1 MTRIMKIMITRRQ
14 FLTAAALIPLAGAAS
29 CHSSKDARR
38 GASRSPARFFFT
50 SQGKTA
56 LMNADGT
63 GLRWFDFHMPNQV
76 TWQPFGFL
84 SDGRVLFLSMEQRRD
99 GPGKPFEE
107 YYHQT
112 PTHIW
117 IHDLDKG
124 ALIEVANR
132 DRLSAFYGGGPLIN
146 DNRFIMQV
154 VRQNNTQLYS
164 MNLDGTDAQEFTHA
178 GEGFPYGLSV
188 SPDGK
193 RVAFH
198 LATSSGYQAWM
209 SDVNGSTRVKV
220 AANPEHLYFGP
231 SWSHDGEWL
240 FFHDCLHH
248 QDPGH
253 DWADAYLCKLDGSE
267 ARLLTKGQQA
277 WFGTSY
283 GNPDNRSGGS
293 ETLYWTHDDKVLCS
307 LRLPGSKVAWE
318 FQPQRPDTDHFN
330 RDYKPELARGG
341 TEICKINPR
350 DGSVTT
356 ITRPGAG
363 VWDFRATESPD
374 GKQIVFCRA
383 RTGESPAIWLMNSD
397 GTNQRELTKGL
408 DNRGA
413 DHPRWVPQGR
423 LL

>member
-1 MTRIMKIMITRRQ
+1 MPRRQ
-14 FLTAAALIPLAGAAS
+14 FLAVAALTPLAVATS
-29 CHSSKDARR
+29 CRLPRDERR
-38 GASRSPARFFFT
+38 EVSRPPARFFFT

-63 GLRWFDFHMPNQV
+63 GLRWFDFSVPNQV

-84 SDGRVLFLSMEQRRD
+84 SDGRVLFLSMVQRRD
-99 GPGKPFEE
+99 GPGKPFDE

-124 ALIEVANR
+124 TLIEVANR

-164 MNLDGTDAQEFTHA
+164 MNLDGSEAKEFTRA

-209 SDVNGSTRVKV
+209 SDVDGSNRVKV

-240 FFHDCLHH
+240 FFHDCLYH

-253 DWADAYLCKLDGSE
+253 DWADVYLCRPDGSE
-267 ARLLTKGQQA
+267 ARLLTQSQRA
-277 WFGTSY
+277 WFGATY
-283 GNPDNRSGGS
+283 GNPDNRGGGS
-293 ETLYWTHDDKVLCS
+293 ETLYWTQDDKVLCS

-341 TEICKINPR
+341 TEICKLNPR
-350 DGSVTT
+350 DSSVTT
-356 ITRPGAG
+356 ITRPGEG
-363 VWDFRATESPD
+363 VWDFRAAESPD

-383 RTGESPAIWLMNSD
+383 KTGESPAIWMMNSD

-423 LL
+423 FG